1 MKTVHRKTKRN
12 MNVPKA
18 VATAL
23 CTSILVTLILSALGS
38 YLIWNES
45 LPQSTLDI
53 WVGVTKVVSMVTGSL
68 LAMAISAEKKA
79 IVSGIS
85 VIVYTAVLVCVNIL
99 LLDGKVE
106 NLLHGIAMA
115 TGAWLIS
122 IAIFA
127 GKNHA
132 KGKRRKIKI
141 R

>member
-1 MKTVHRKTKRN
+1 MKTVHRKTKQN

-18 VATAL
+18 VASAL
-23 CTSILVTLILSALGS
+23 CTSLLVTLILSALGS
-38 YLIWNES
+38 YLIWSES
-45 LPQSTLDI
+45 LPQSTMDI
-53 WVGVTKVVSMVTGSL
+53 WVGVTKVVSIVAGCV

-85 VIVYTAVLVCVNIL
+85 AIAYTAILVCVNIL
-99 LLDGKVE
+99 LLDGKVK
-106 NLLHGIAMA
+106 NLLLGIAMA

-127 GKNHA
+127 GANHM
-132 KGKRRKIKI
+132 KGKRRIIKM